1 MVSLVDLWLPILLS
15 AVLVFLASSL
25 IHMVLHKWHSSDFKR
40 FAAEDAVMDALRSFN
55 LGPGDYAAPLPESMA
70 HMSSA
75 EFKAKQARGPSFALT
90 ILTNVSM
97 GRNLAKWFLYSI
109 VVALFAAYVASLA
122 LAAGAPYMTV
132 FRVTSVVAF
141 AGYALALWQNW
152 IWYSRSLGYTIR
164 TTIDGLVYGL
174 LTGGVFGWLWP
185 EL

>member
-15 AVLVFLASSL
+15 AVLVFVASSV

-40 FAAEDAVMDALRSFN
+40 FAAEDAVMDALRRFD

-90 ILTNVSM
+90 ILTNQSM
-97 GRNLAKWFLYSI
+97 GRNLGKWFLYSV
-109 VVALFAAYVASLA
+109 VVALFAGYVASIA
-122 LAAGAPYMTV
+122 LPVGASYMTV
-132 FRVTSVVAF
+132 FRVTSTVAF

-152 IWYSRSLGYTIR
+152 IWYSRGLGYTVR

-174 LTGGVFGWLWP
+174 LTGGAFGWLWP
-185 EL
+185 SL